1 MSPALDMSQTPN
13 LSSRGGFTE
22 SGPVIK
28 ILPLGFLCL
37 KGRTLKAM
45 HCALG
50 KLPSLSVRAG
60 VAVLC
65 CLLSYL
71 EFYSTWGEQRQCK
84 TSQSKNTVLSLK
96 NVYKL
101 QDGHSRAKPCRVRC
115 RSSLRVSSGLIRPRV
130 FNTCLKPESMLMA
143 LLISTEEKRYNSSGS
158 LVLSFRISSS
168 CAQSLW
174 LFRADLNLQKRK
186 GVQDGGTIFTLIEC
200 ECHPRLLLK
209 RTESWPRKLFGPPWS
224 LVTLK
229 LFSLI
234 GR

>member
-1 MSPALDMSQTPN
+1 MAFIPGHPHFLLSFTGREGPRCLAGMMSPALDMSQTPN

-71 EFYSTWGEQRQCK
+71 EFYSTWGEQR
-84 TSQSKNTVLSLK
+84 
-96 NVYKL
+96 
-101 QDGHSRAKPCRVRC
+101 
-115 RSSLRVSSGLIRPRV
+115 
-130 FNTCLKPESMLMA
+130 
-143 LLISTEEKRYNSSGS
+143 
-158 LVLSFRISSS
+158 
-168 CAQSLW
+168 
-174 LFRADLNLQKRK
+174 
-186 GVQDGGTIFTLIEC
+186 
-200 ECHPRLLLK
+200 
-209 RTESWPRKLFGPPWS
+209 
-224 LVTLK
+224 
-229 LFSLI
+229 
-234 GR
+234 